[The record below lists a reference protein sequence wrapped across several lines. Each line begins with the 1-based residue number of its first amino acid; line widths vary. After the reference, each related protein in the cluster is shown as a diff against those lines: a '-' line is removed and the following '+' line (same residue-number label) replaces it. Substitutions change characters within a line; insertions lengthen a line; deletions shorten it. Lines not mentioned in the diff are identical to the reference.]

1 MNKEKLQDII
11 KKSQRQFLVE
21 NNEQIT
27 HTSRNLIA
35 YINKGEEE
43 DYEVLYQ
50 FYHRIRGTSGT
61 LGLKDIEEVAG
72 KIEELMLTEKESL
85 TEEYAHICTLVKG
98 TGKLLELIEYRL
110 SEVLMEVTQTLHEES
125 VQGETRLYSGKLLVV
140 DDDVSMLNYLE
151 EVLKHQGFEVYLT
164 SSPDEALDYLKNG
177 DIDLALVDVVMP
189 EKSGLDIYQEIL
201 KINSRMPIIFMTG
214 LNSRDVRLEAL
225 NQGAEFYIQK
235 PVDPKALI
243 ARISGLINKKKIND
257 SRQNRDELTQ
267 AFTRKQF
274 LRSFAQEKHRFD
286 ERGTPFSVAF
296 MDLDYFKTI
305 NDTQGHLFGDQVLKR
320 FVDGI
325 RTHLTDGSEVFRF
338 GGDEFLVLFP
348 GLKGEQAK
356 EVVENIRE
364 TINSRPL
371 MLKDGS
377 EQMGIRFSAG
387 IAEFSE
393 QVSSKTQLLE
403 KADQSLYIAKEKGKN
418 QTVLEGES
426 EEVPGNNILV
436 VDDETLLANIIK
448 TRLGYLGYTVEHAKD
463 GQEALDKLS
472 LGQYDLVLLDI
483 MLPKVTGIEVLK
495 HMKDRKLN
503 DRAKVM
509 MISGKHSEA
518 SVMECLRLGADDFF
532 EKPFS
537 LEVLEHK
544 IKKIL
549 TS

>member
-11 KKSQRQFLVE
+11 KKSQRQFLIE

-35 YINKGEEE
+35 YLNKGEEE

-50 FYHRIRGTSGT
+50 FYHRIRGTAGT
-61 LGLKDIEEVAG
+61 LGLADIADVAG
-72 KIEELMLTEKESL
+72 EIEELMLTEKESL
-85 TEEYAHICTLVKG
+85 TEEYAHVCKLVRD
-98 TGKLLELIEYRL
+98 TGKLLELIELRL
-110 SEVLMEVTQTLHEES
+110 SEVLMEVTQTLYEES

-164 SSPDEALDYLKNG
+164 SNPDEALEYLNNG

-201 KINSRMPIIFMTG
+201 KINSRIPIIFMTG
-214 LNSRDVRLEAL
+214 LNSRDVRLEAF
-225 NQGAEFYIQK
+225 NKGAEFYLQK
-235 PVDPKALI
+235 PVDPEALI
-243 ARISGLINKKKIND
+243 ARISGLINKKKMTDN
-257 SRQNRDELTQ
+257 QHNRDELTQ
-267 AFTRKQF
+267 AYTRKQF
-274 LRSFAQEKHRFD
+274 VRSFDQERHRFD
-286 ERGTPFSVAF
+286 ENEIPFSVAF

-305 NDTQGHLFGDQVLKR
+305 NDTQGHLFGDQILIS
-320 FVDGI
+320 FVESIRNKLIDGA
-325 RTHLTDGSEVFRF
+325 EVFRF
-338 GGDEFLVLFP
+338 GGDEFLILFP
-348 GLKGEQAK
+348 GMTGEQAK
-356 EVVENIRE
+356 RLIEDIRAD
-364 TINSRPL
+364 INSRPL
-371 MLKDGS
+371 LLKDGS
-377 EQMGIRFSAG
+377 EKMTIRFSAG
-387 IAEFSE
+387 VAEFNK

-403 KADQSLYIAKEKGKN
+403 KADQALYIAKEKGKN
-418 QTVLEGES
+418 QTVLQGES
-426 EEVPGNNILV
+426 EEVPKNHILV

-448 TRLGYLGYTVEHAKD
+448 TRLGYLGYIVDHAKD
-463 GQEALDKLS
+463 GQEALFKLS
-472 LGQYDLVLLDI
+472 HHTYDLVLLDI

-495 HMKDRKLN
+495 NMKDRKLN
-503 DRAKVM
+503 DRSKVM